1 MDSSSPGTKA
11 LSLPPTIPPVS
22 KMQVT
27 LQTFVNQ
34 FQEEVT
40 QMVESG
46 LTDPQI
52 RQKIEETHSLTQ
64 AESLEETIT
73 TYFNRGLTIQQIHHA
88 LTTSHNYTQSL
99 QSVERKINTMNLSRH
114 TDDLDSQKVDI
125 ETVVSF
131 MIEIHQT
138 PKGCNVGYR
147 KMKQLLQTKFG
158 ILVHKCWTLL
168 VWIIG
173 QSGYSLEEYSRRLG
187 PILYGLLMG
196 MTNSKDLGL
205 C

>member
-1 MDSSSPGTKA
+1 MR
-11 LSLPPTIPPVS
+11 
-22 KMQVT
+22 VT
-27 LQTFVNQ
+27 LRTFGNQ

-52 RQKIEETHSLTQ
+52 RQKLEETHSLTVSQRTLTRRKEDWGLIRLGSQQ
-64 AESLEETIT
+64 ADNLEETIT

-99 QSVERKINTMNLSRH
+99 RSLERKLNTMKLSRR
-114 TDDLDSQKVDI
+114 TDDLDSQKVDV
-125 ETVVSF
+125 ETVVSC

-138 PKGCNVGYR
+138 PEGRNVGYR

-158 ILVHKCWTLL
+158 ISVHK
-168 VWIIG
+168 
-173 QSGYSLEEYSRRLG
+173 
-187 PILYGLLMG
+187 
-196 MTNSKDLGL
+196 
-205 C
+205 